1 MNSQF
6 LAGASDIIEC
16 FVRELRVL
24 QRDLKAEEV
33 RATSAEA
40 AAKEDDEMGLSVLGM
55 TQTALEITRQRLANQ
70 RSANK
75 ILERASKEAQAKI
88 QALAEKAAEKE
99 LELKEKVQRIEA
111 ALNERNGELE
121 TAKQDLS
128 IAHKDNA
135 KLMLELVKQKSRVK
149 EGVNEVRCPLCK
161 SCVSCPILGF
171 AQIVEAKD
179 KDFKRVSK
187 ELLQARVQ
195 MELQKGQLSVNRRQ
209 LRHLSRQASGA
220 RSIAAMA
227 TARHNMA
234 RQMRQKAK
242 QELQCEQAAH
252 EELKETCRELI
263 ELVENFQL
271 HEVEGDDSRESRHS
285 HEEVQCKYQRK
296 YRKLKQRIREQQ
308 ENSAELSANVG
319 VSAGKKRKSTETP
332 DQPKNKRRTTQ

>member
-40 AAKEDDEMGLSVLGM
+40 AAREDDEMGLSVLGI

-75 ILERASKEAQAKI
+75 VLEQASKEAQAKI

-99 LELKEKVQRIEA
+99 LELKEKVQSIEA

-161 SCVSCPILGF
+161 SC
-171 AQIVEAKD
+171 IVEAKD

-187 ELLQARVQ
+187 ELLQTRVQ
-195 MELQKGQLSVNRRQ
+195 MELQKGQLSVNHRQ

-220 RSIAAMA
+220 RSVAAMA
-227 TARHNMA
+227 NARHKMA

-252 EELKETCRELI
+252 EELKDTCRELI

-296 YRKLKQRIREQQ
+296 YRKLKQKIREQQ
-308 ENSAELSANVG
+308 ENWAELSANVG
-319 VSAGKKRKSTETP
+319 VSASKKRKSTETP
-332 DQPKNKRRTTQ
+332 DQTKNKRRTTQ